1 MKVAISTSGNTIDST
16 VDPRFGRCQNFLIV
30 NIDTLEYQA
39 IENIAQYEG
48 HGAGI
53 SAAQFIVE
61 KGVKAIISGNI
72 GPNAFRVLA
81 SANIQLFTYNGIIK
95 DAIIKLKNNELIAV
109 TGPTNPG
116 HSGIGRGSRGMG
128 QGRNRR

>member
-1 MKVAISTSGNTIDST
+1 MKIAISTSGDSMEAA

-30 NIDTLEYQA
+30 NTDTFKFQV
-39 IENIAQYEG
+39 IENVAQYEG

-61 KGVKAIISGNI
+61 KGVNAIISGNI

-81 SANIQLFTYNGIIK
+81 SANIQLYSYSGLIK
-95 DAIIKLKNNELIAV
+95 DAITKLKNNELSPV
-109 TGPTNPG
+109 SGPTNPG
-116 HSGIGRGSRGMG
+116 HSGMGRGMG